1 MSDKKNGPPTIKNR
15 KANFDFDIEDTLE
28 AGIALQGTEVK
39 SVRKGKVSFADSFAF
54 MDRGEVYLK
63 DLHISEFDHGS
74 YNNHEPTRIRKLLLK
89 KSEIREIDKL
99 ISQQGYSVIPLK
111 IYFKRGYA
119 KVLLGLAKGKKKQD
133 KRQSIQEKDMK
144 RDMQRQF
151 KNTQFKI

>member
-1 MSDKKNGPPTIKNR
+1 MSDQKKGPPTIKNR
-15 KANFDFDIEDTLE
+15 KANFDFDIEDTIE

-39 SVRKGKVSFADSFAF
+39 SIRQGKVSFADSFAF

-63 DLHISEFDHGS
+63 DLHISEFEHGS
-74 YNNHEPTRIRKLLLK
+74 YQNHEPTRIRKLLLK

-99 ISQQGYSVIPLK
+99 ISQQGYSVVPLK

-151 KNTQFKI
+151 KNTQFKM